1 MTDLE
6 PQTAVQMLAAQL
18 RPWYSAPADPACVQE
33 DVFRPILQNVMAGV
47 LLKVCS
53 MLENLA
59 CAKAINL
66 GVF

>member
-18 RPWYSAPADPACVQE
+18 QPWYSALADPACVPE

-47 LLKVCS
+47 LLRICG

-59 CAKAINL
+59 WAKAISL
-66 GVF
+66 GIF